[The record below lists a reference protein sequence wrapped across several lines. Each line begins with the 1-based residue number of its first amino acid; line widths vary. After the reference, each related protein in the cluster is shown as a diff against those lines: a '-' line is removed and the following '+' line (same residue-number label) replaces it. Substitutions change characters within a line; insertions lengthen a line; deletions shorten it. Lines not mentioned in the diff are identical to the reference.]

1 MEEQDIASGERTAA
15 TWQVEVAVAGAL
27 AAVAL
32 LVLVDSLRIG
42 IGWGAE
48 GPQAGFFPFYVG
60 LILLA
65 ASGTTLVRN
74 ILPSLR
80 DGANFVDRTALRSV
94 LAVLVPAVVFVVAV
108 RWLGIYVSSALLIL
122 FFMRAYGRHG
132 FATAVAVGFGVPVVL
147 FALFELWFLVPLPKG
162 PLETALG
169 F

>member
-1 MEEQDIASGERTAA
+1 MEEQDIAGGERTAA

-27 AAVAL
+27 ALVAL
-32 LVLVDSLRIG
+32 LVLADSWRIG

-65 ASGTTLVRN
+65 ASATTLVAN
-74 ILPSLR
+74 LLPSLR
-80 DGANFVDRTALRSV
+80 DGANFVERTALRRV
-94 LAVLVPAVVFVVAV
+94 LAVLLPTVAYVVLV
-108 RWLGIYVSSALLIL
+108 RWLGIYVASALLIL
-122 FFMRAYGRHG
+122 FFMRVHGRHA
-132 FATAVAVGFGVPVVL
+132 FATAAAVALGVPVAL

>member
-1 MEEQDIASGERTAA
+1 MEERDIAGGERTAA

-32 LVLVDSLRIG
+32 LVLADSWRIG

-65 ASGTTLVRN
+65 SSAFTLAGSFLPSVRDGTT
-74 ILPSLR
+74 
-80 DGANFVDRTALRSV
+80 FVDRTALRGV
-94 LAVLVPAVVFVVAV
+94 LAVLIPAVLYVAAV
-108 RWLGIYVSSALLIL
+108 GWIGIYVASALLIL
-122 FFMRAYGRHG
+122 FFMRAYGRHR
-132 FATAVAVGFGVPVVL
+132 FATAAAVSVGVAVAL

-162 PLETALG
+162 PLEDALG